1 MGTVHRAETAQHQ
14 PVAALKEGGTRVAMS
29 AIARKSESQTFYEK
43 SPDF

>member
-14 PVAALKEGGTRVAMS
+14 PLKEGGMKVAMS
-29 AIARKSESQTFYEK
+29 AISRKSESQTFYEK